1 MLRASSTEINGVPTF
16 TTTNEKENMDEK
28 TFIAD
33 PNDYA
38 DEAAANIEF
47 MAARKR
53 ECASGSEGAA

>member
-1 MLRASSTEINGVPTF
+1 
-16 TTTNEKENMDEK
+16 MDEK